1 MLVQRKINIS
11 FTGAA
16 LPHNAVDPRVT
27 LFLFYKG
34 WLIRDGKMGLVGILE
49 NLRDG
54 D

>member
-1 MLVQRKINIS
+1 MSVS
-11 FTGAA
+11 VAEFPA
-16 LPHNAVDPRVT
+16 LSSLESETT